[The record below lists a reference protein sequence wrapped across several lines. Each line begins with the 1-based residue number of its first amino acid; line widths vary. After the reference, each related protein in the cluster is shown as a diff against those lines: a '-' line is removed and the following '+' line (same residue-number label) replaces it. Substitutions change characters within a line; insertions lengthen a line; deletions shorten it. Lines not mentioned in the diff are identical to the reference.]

1 MDWRSERPVLPEA
14 LQGSPGTLSTTFKR
28 IMASAG
34 VPQEIDLPGGI
45 KARRSFHSLRHSF
58 ASWLAEADV
67 HADVRQKLTG
77 HSSSRI
83 HARYSHHDEAL
94 DRAVGMLPDL

>member
-1 MDWRSERPVLPEA
+1 MFFPKLSKVV
-14 LQGSPGTLSTTFKR
+14 PGTLSTTFKR

-34 VPQEIDLPGGI
+34 VPQEVNLPGGV

-58 ASWLAEADV
+58 ASWLAEADI

-77 HSSSRI
+77 HSSSKI
-83 HARYSHHDEAL
+83 HARYTHHDEAL
-94 DRAVGMLPDL
+94 DRAVGTLPEL